1 LAERISPFAA
11 GICQTKSNAR
21 NEKFY
26 RSSVASTFSVKS
38 TTSDSNRLHLAA
50 LFAPFASSGPITS
63 VELKQRLSRQLR
75 GIRELSERL
84 LADFQTP
91 EQWTFQAHPACN
103 HALWFAGHM
112 ATSDNFFLSLV
123 APDRVQPL
131 PAFQEKFG
139 MGSQPTSDP
148 AAYPAPESVVAAMR
162 ERRQSLLAVLDGMT
176 EEDLAKKTPAGA
188 PEFLPDVASVFELA
202 VWHEGQ
208 HRGQLSVARR
218 ALGHKPLR

>member
-1 LAERISPFAA
+1 M
-11 GICQTKSNAR
+11 GQ
-21 NEKFY
+21 
-26 RSSVASTFSVKS
+26 
-38 TTSDSNRLHLAA
+38 
-50 LFAPFASSGPITS
+50 
-63 VELKQRLSRQLR
+63 KQRLQRQLVNMR
-75 GIRELSERL
+75 QMSERL
-84 LADFQTP
+84 LDDFKTP
-91 EQWTFQAHPACN
+91 EQWTFQVHPACN

-123 APDRVQPL
+123 APDKTRPL
-131 PAFQEKFG
+131 PDFQANFG

-148 AAYPAPESVVAAMR
+148 AAYPTPESVQATMH
-162 ERRQSLLAVLDGMT
+162 ERRQALLSALEVMSDD
-176 EEDLAKKTPAGA
+176 DLAKKTPDGA

>member
-1 LAERISPFAA
+1 MHSDMGHA
-11 GICQTKSNAR
+11 GIPQFN
-21 NEKFY
+21 
-26 RSSVASTFSVKS
+26 
-38 TTSDSNRLHLAA
+38 TTMELKNRL
-50 LFAPFASSGPITS
+50 
-63 VELKQRLSRQLR
+63 RRQLVN
-75 GIRELSERL
+75 IRQMSERL
-84 LADFQTP
+84 LADFKTP

-123 APDRVQPL
+123 APDKATQL
-131 PAFQEKFG
+131 PDFQAKFG
-139 MGSQPTSDP
+139 MGSQPTNDP
-148 AAYPAPESVVAAMR
+148 AAYPPHENVVATMR
-162 ERRQSLLAVLDGMT
+162 ERRQALLAALDAMR
-176 EEDLAKKTPAGA
+176 EEDLGKKTPEGA